1 MCWFEDKKPI
11 TKKIV
16 TSYLKDWL
24 DLLEKARDN
33 PVQDNLNSLYIH
45 ILKMKEKLD
54 KIQFEMSL
62 PEPKIDLAFYNERIK
77 DSVTMIEQSKM
88 ILEYSITAINQNKVK
103 IRKTQKGAKDIYT
116 EMKKLENADPSIRFS
131 KLEKLI
137 KKIFRIK
144 KLQKDLLE
152 DYQYTI
158 TELNQILKN
167 MEKNKDPEFP
177 VKEYRIEENDIIK
190 ELIKNIRKFEDAIK
204 KLEQLCQGNENVEE
218 YSSFLSEIE
227 NILNNVW
234 DKNVRS
240 KKKEIELQSPYC

>member
-1 MCWFEDKKPI
+1 MYWFEDKKPS

-45 ILKMKEKLD
+45 IIRMKEKLD
-54 KIQFEMSL
+54 KIQIEMSL
-62 PEPKIDLAFYNERIK
+62 PEPKIDLAFYNKHIK
-77 DSVTMIEQSKM
+77 GSMTMIERSKM
-88 ILEYSITAINQNKVK
+88 ILEYSITAINQDKVK
-103 IRKTQKGAKDIYT
+103 IRRTQKGAKDKYT

-131 KLEKLI
+131 KLGKLI
-137 KKIFRIK
+137 DKISKIK
-144 KLQKDLLE
+144 ELQKDLLE

-167 MEKNKDPEFP
+167 RKKNKDREFP
-177 VKEYRIEENDIIK
+177 DKEYRIEENDIIK
-190 ELIKNIRKFEDAIK
+190 ELNKNIRKFEDAIK
-204 KLEQLCQGNENVEE
+204 KLEQLYQGNENVKE

-227 NILNNVW
+227 NTLNNVL